1 MFRVLCLIPLP
12 GWLLIVA
19 PGDARAD
26 AMVTVLQEISALWR
40 EHGLS
45 PVRIEPLL
53 TVEARAHAWDMSRHD
68 YFAHVALEGGMVGQ
82 RASQAGYRWRLVL
95 ENLAAGQTTP
105 KEAVEG
111 WKGSAGHRKA
121 MLDPNIRELGVGY
134 AYLPGDNGRIKAFHY
149 WAMSMGRR

>member
-19 PGDARAD
+19 PGVARAA

-68 YFAHVALEGGMVGQ
+68 YFDTRTPDGKKFETRLE
-82 RASQAGYRWRLVL
+82 RA
-95 ENLAAGQTTP
+95 
-105 KEAVEG
+105 
-111 WKGSAGHRKA
+111 
-121 MLDPNIRELGVGY
+121 
-134 AYLPGDNGRIKAFHY
+134 
-149 WAMSMGRR
+149 